1 MKKTL
6 LLAVALAYSGMA
18 QAEIWFCESNGG
30 VALNRFGDKS
40 DFPWLTSFIVDSD
53 QGFKSIGSV
62 SWSRDYYRGE
72 CVFTELGG
80 SGEQSLKCLEKNPA
94 GLTTLTIILDED
106 QEGTFFTWI
115 STFWEGSIR
124 SITGFCT
131 KA

>member
-6 LLAVALAYSGMA
+6 LLAVALACSGMA

-30 VALNRFGDKS
+30 VALDRFGDTS

-53 QGFKSIGSV
+53 QGFKSIGNDF
-62 SWSRDYYRGE
+62 WTTDYYAGE
-72 CVFTELGG
+72 CVFSELGN
-80 SGEQSLKCLEKNPA
+80 SGEQSLICPDKNPA

-106 QEGTFFTWI
+106 QEETFFTWI
-115 STFWEGSIR
+115 SNFWSGSIY
-124 SITGFCT
+124 SITGLCT